1 MFVIQFYLIKSNYC
15 FILVQEGAFLYENN
29 INPYSG
35 DLYHENPL
43 ILYASN
49 FLIRN
54 AAPIIPYLFVGCDLL
69 CAFLLFRMAKD
80 LIAQMVSKS
89 YHIFLFYRNDFV
101 N

>member
-1 MFVIQFYLIKSNYC
+1 MFICVAVK
-15 FILVQEGAFLYENN
+15 EGAFLFENN

-54 AAPIIPYLFVGCDLL
+54 ASPFIPYLFVACDLL
-69 CAFLLFRMAKD
+69 CAFLLFRMAKHF
-80 LIAQMVSKS
+80 IAQMVSFWNPNGILLICGYTFS
-89 YHIFLFYRNDFV
+89 SF
-101 N
+101 